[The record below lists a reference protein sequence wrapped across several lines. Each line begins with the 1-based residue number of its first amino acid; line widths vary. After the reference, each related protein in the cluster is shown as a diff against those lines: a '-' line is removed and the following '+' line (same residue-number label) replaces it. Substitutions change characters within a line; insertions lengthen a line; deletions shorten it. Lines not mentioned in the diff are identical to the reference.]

1 LKDVQKTLAD
11 IIAGVL
17 NAPFISLY
25 TFAYTIAVL
34 APPNALLVFALT
46 TVFAT
51 FLPMVMI
58 YSMVKRGLLKDVYV
72 FDRSNRFKPFL
83 GATLCYFL
91 GLVTLLAASA
101 PLLVTI
107 LMAGYLVNTIFM
119 MLITLRWKISIHASG
134 IAGPA
139 IFLIYVFGI
148 QFWWTLLLIIPVGW
162 ARLKRKAHTPAQVI
176 VGFLLT
182 VALTYILLSVFLR

>member
-1 LKDVQKTLAD
+1 MKDAQETLAD
-11 IIAGVL
+11 AIAAVL

-25 TFAYTIAVL
+25 TFAYIIAVL
-34 APPNALLVFALT
+34 SPPNALLVFALT
-46 TVFAT
+46 ALFAT
-51 FLPMVMI
+51 LLPMIMI
-58 YSMVKRGLLKDVYV
+58 YIMVKRGLLKDVYV
-72 FDRSNRFKPFL
+72 YDRRNRFKPFL

-91 GLVTLLAASA
+91 GLVALLAVSA
-101 PLLVTI
+101 PLLVTV

-139 IFLIYVFGI
+139 TFLIYVFGI

-162 ARLKRKAHTPAQVI
+162 ARLKLKAHTPAQII

-182 VALTYILLSVFLR
+182 VALTYALLSIFLR

>member
-1 LKDVQKTLAD
+1 MKDAQETLAD
-11 IIAGVL
+11 AIAAVL

-25 TFAYTIAVL
+25 TFAYIIAVL
-34 APPNALLVFALT
+34 SPTNALLVFALT
-46 TVFAT
+46 ALFAT
-51 FLPMVMI
+51 LLPMIMI
-58 YSMVKRGLLKDVYV
+58 YIMVKRGLLKDVYV
-72 FDRSNRFKPFL
+72 YDRRNRFKPFL

-91 GLVTLLAASA
+91 GLVALLAVSA
-101 PLLVTI
+101 PLLVTV

-139 IFLIYVFGI
+139 TFLIYVFGI

-162 ARLKRKAHTPAQVI
+162 ARLKLKAHTPAQII

-182 VALTYILLSVFLR
+182 VALTYALLSIFLR

>member
-1 LKDVQKTLAD
+1 MKDAQKTLAD
-11 IIAGVL
+11 AIAAVL

-25 TFAYTIAVL
+25 TFAYIIAVL
-34 APPNALLVFALT
+34 SPPNALLVFALT
-46 TVFAT
+46 ALFAT
-51 FLPMVMI
+51 LLPMIMI
-58 YSMVKRGLLKDVYV
+58 YIMVKRGLLKDVYV
-72 FDRSNRFKPFL
+72 YDRRNRFKPFL

-91 GLVTLLAASA
+91 GLVALLAVSA
-101 PLLVTI
+101 PLLVTV

-139 IFLIYVFGI
+139 TFLIYVFGI

-162 ARLKRKAHTPAQVI
+162 ARLKLKAHTPAQII

-182 VALTYILLSVFLR
+182 VALTYALLSIFLR

>member
-1 LKDVQKTLAD
+1 MKDAQETLAD
-11 IIAGVL
+11 AIAAVL

-25 TFAYTIAVL
+25 TFAYIIAVL
-34 APPNALLVFALT
+34 SPPNALLVFALT
-46 TVFAT
+46 ALFAT
-51 FLPMVMI
+51 LLPMIMI
-58 YSMVKRGLLKDVYV
+58 YIMVKRGLLKDVYV
-72 FDRSNRFKPFL
+72 YDRRNRFKPFL

-91 GLVTLLAASA
+91 GFVALLAVSA
-101 PLLVTI
+101 PLLVTV

-139 IFLIYVFGI
+139 TFLIYVFGI

-162 ARLKRKAHTPAQVI
+162 ARLKLKAHTPAQII

-182 VALTYILLSVFLR
+182 VALTYALLSIFLR

>member
-1 LKDVQKTLAD
+1 MKDAQETLAD
-11 IIAGVL
+11 AIAAVL

-25 TFAYTIAVL
+25 TFAYIIAVL
-34 APPNALLVFALT
+34 SPPNALLVFALT
-46 TVFAT
+46 ALFAT
-51 FLPMVMI
+51 LLPMIMI
-58 YSMVKRGLLKDVYV
+58 YIMVKRGLLKDVYV
-72 FDRSNRFKPFL
+72 YDRRNRFKPFL

-91 GLVTLLAASA
+91 GLVTLLAVSA
-101 PLLVTI
+101 PLLVTV

-139 IFLIYVFGI
+139 TFLIYVFGI

-162 ARLKRKAHTPAQVI
+162 ARLKLKAHTPAQII

-182 VALTYILLSVFLR
+182 VALTYALLSIFLR